1 MQIRVKSPLTMKLA
15 YLTLL
20 GFCFA
25 FPSWRANRPPR
36 RSPIS
41 NRPVSVNNV
50 QQPASL
56 SKQFSDMTWASMDG
70 SEQRVGDLQGKVLIL
85 DFWATYCEPCREEIP
100 HLNSIQAKYGSND
113 VMVVGLNVGGDDD
126 RPKIPAFVKEL
137 KLSYPVAFPDDEL
150 LSYVSGDD
158 YRIPH
163 RCVFD
168 RHGNLVE
175 KFVGFDRSVE
185 SQLDRAVKMALKQ

>member
-1 MQIRVKSPLTMKLA
+1 MKLA

-25 FPSWRANRPPR
+25 FIVACKPAAAPIA
-36 RSPIS
+36 IS

-85 DFWATYCEPCREEIP
+85 DFWATYCEPCRVEIP

-158 YRIPH
+158 DRIPQTA
-163 RCVFD
+163 VFD

-185 SQLDRAVKMALKQ
+185 SQLDRAVEMALKQ

>member
-25 FPSWRANRPPR
+25 FTVACKPAAAPIA
-36 RSPIS
+36 IS

-158 YRIPH
+158 DRIPQTA
-163 RCVFD
+163 VFD

-185 SQLDRAVKMALKQ
+185 SQLDRAVEMALKQ